1 MPLFLLP
8 LFNWLKP
15 YLLYILLAGAVI
27 ITVLSILARVKQ
39 AGVLQE
45 RVETMKRTI
54 DAVKERKEVER
65 ENAKERRD
73 TGVTANEQLRK
84 KWQRD

>member
-65 ENAKERRD
+65 ENAQERRD
-73 TGVTANEQLRK
+73 TGITANEQLRK

>member
-1 MPLFLLP
+1 MSFLLS
-8 LFNWLKP
+8 FIWGAAKP
-15 YLLYILLAGAVI
+15 YLLQILLVGAAV
-27 ITVLSILARVKQ
+27 ITVLSILAKVKQ

-65 ENAKERRD
+65 ENAQERRD
-73 TGVTANEQLRK
+73 TGVTANEQLRR